1 VGPCPENHLESNK
14 EKGVAMPKSMT
25 GFAKVEMECAEGKLY
40 GEARALN
47 NRYLEISIKLPKID
61 YSSEQKLRELV
72 KTYVK
77 RGKVDITIKWDRLVS
92 NSGAP
97 KINDTVVKQY
107 LSLIET
113 LRQDYGLKGEL
124 TIENILAFK
133 DIISYEEN
141 NNITEDMLSIA
152 FDNLLKKL
160 DEERTKEGIMINDD
174 LLKRLDEIASNIQE
188 IESRHPHTAKS
199 HEEKLREKM
208 LEVTRCSSI
217 DEVRI
222 LQELAIYMERLDITE
237 EIVRLTGHLKNF
249 RETLCASDS
258 MGRKLDFII
267 QEMVRETNTIGSKSN
282 DLSINERVIKIKVE
296 IEKMREQVQNVE

>member
-1 VGPCPENHLESNK
+1 MEIHLMRNE
-14 EKGVAMPKSMT
+14 EKGVTMPKSMT

-61 YSSEQKLRELV
+61 YTSEQKLRDLV

-77 RGKVDITIKWDRLVS
+77 RGKIDITIKWDKPFY
-92 NSGAP
+92 NAGTP
-97 KINDTVVKQY
+97 KINETVAKQY
-107 LSLIET
+107 IVLVET
-113 LRQDYGLKGEL
+113 LKQDYGLKGDL

-133 DIISYEEN
+133 DIIAYEEN
-141 NNITEDMLSIA
+141 NNLTEDVLFIP
-152 FDNLLKKL
+152 FENLLKKL
-160 DEERTKEGIMINDD
+160 DEERSREGAMISDD
-174 LLKRLDEIASNIQE
+174 LLKRLAEITSSMQE
-188 IESRHPHTAKS
+188 IEVRRPLTIKA

-208 LEVTRCSSI
+208 LEITQCSSI
-217 DEVRI
+217 DEVRV
-222 LQELAIYMERLDITE
+222 LQELAIYIERLDITE
-237 EIVRLTGHLKNF
+237 EIVRLKGHLANF
-249 RETLCASDS
+249 RETLYSSDS

-282 DLSINERVIKIKVE
+282 DLFINELVIKIKVE